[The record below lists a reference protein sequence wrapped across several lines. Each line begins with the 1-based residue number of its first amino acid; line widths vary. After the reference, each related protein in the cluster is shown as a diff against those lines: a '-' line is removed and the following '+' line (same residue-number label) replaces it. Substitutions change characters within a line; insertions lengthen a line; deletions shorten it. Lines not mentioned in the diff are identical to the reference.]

1 MNIPEAIWAFIE
13 APDWYASRRILEEN
27 QNVLLS
33 DKAIAFFR
41 QKIDSLRF
49 HPDNVKV
56 VRGMEERLQILE
68 DAKAL
73 GIEKAFEKFADRRF
87 EELRRRMPSDPDVIR
102 LFLVLYEQNPEE
114 LARKMGVRRDDPVLE
129 RIIKH
134 LRKMT

>member
-1 MNIPEAIWAFIE
+1 MNIPEAIWAFLE

-102 LFLVLYEQNPEE
+102 LFLVLYEREPEE
-114 LARKMGVRRDDPVLE
+114 LARQIGVRRDDPVLE

>member
-13 APDWYASRRILEEN
+13 APDWYASRRILKEN
-27 QNVLLS
+27 QSVLLS

-41 QKIDSLRF
+41 QKIDILRF

-102 LFLVLYEQNPEE
+102 LFLVLYEREPEE
-114 LARKMGVRRDDPVLE
+114 LARQIGVRRDDPVLE

>member
-1 MNIPEAIWAFIE
+1 MNIPEAIWAFLE
-13 APDWYASRRILEEN
+13 APDRYASRRILEEN
-27 QNVLLS
+27 QSILLS

-41 QKIDSLRF
+41 QKIDTFRF

-102 LFLVLYEQNPEE
+102 LFLVLYEREPEE
-114 LARKMGVRRDDPVLE
+114 LARQIGVRRDDPVLE

>member
-13 APDWYASRRILEEN
+13 APDWYASRRILKEN
-27 QNVLLS
+27 QSVLLS

-56 VRGMEERLQILE
+56 VRGMDERLQILE

-102 LFLVLYEQNPEE
+102 LFFVLATLVGAYGEY
-114 LARKMGVRRDDPVLE
+114 R
-129 RIIKH
+129 
-134 LRKMT
+134 

>member
-13 APDWYASRRILEEN
+13 APDWYASRRILKEN
-27 QNVLLS
+27 QSVLLS

-102 LFLVLYEQNPEE
+102 LFLVLYEREPEE
-114 LARKMGVRRDDPVLE
+114 LARQIGVRRDDPVLE

>member
-13 APDWYASRRILEEN
+13 APDWYASRRLLKEN

-102 LFLVLYEQNPEE
+102 LFLVLYEREPEE
-114 LARKMGVRRDDPVLE
+114 LARQIGVRRDDPVLE

>member
-13 APDWYASRRILEEN
+13 APDWYASRRILKEN
-27 QNVLLS
+27 QSVLLS

-56 VRGMEERLQILE
+56 VRGMDERLQILE

-102 LFLVLYEQNPEE
+102 LFLVLYEREPEE
-114 LARKMGVRRDDPVLE
+114 LARQIGVRRDDPVLE

>member
-13 APDWYASRRILEEN
+13 APDWYASRRLLEEK

-102 LFLVLYEQNPEE
+102 LFLVLYEREPEE
-114 LARKMGVRRDDPVLE
+114 LARQIGVRRDDPVLE